1 MGGSPLMTDVS
12 TAAAMLDEIASEEH
26 QLYSIGSAF
35 RERANEPENPVA
47 RAVAWMLGY
56 RLVEASEVSARR
68 RYGVPFAPAMELQEG
83 VFPPYL
89 DDLPDSEEV
98 LAVWTELAGLV
109 RHPLVKAR
117 VSDLLWCVGSGGE
130 RHQHAR
136 NAIEAYLSAAAP
148 ADTGEADNEWLL
160 DAARGLGRALELSL
174 AINAPELA
182 GRVRDRSTHMLQ
194 QELQAE
200 DAGSRPGVWM
210 GLLCPLV
217 GLDPDERP
225 SELSELLEQ
234 GHAMMADRPNV
245 RLSLYQMEEQVA
257 RGEQDVVRRIG
268 RSTVAMLIMHARR
281 QASGLAKQHWLMEA
295 LDRARARGLGA
306 LTEHRIR
313 RALQRID
320 PDSID
325 WQEHSFA
332 IDIPREE
339 VEQWAE
345 TIVGDDG
352 IERALERFALDGGSP
367 VGDRA
372 ETERTVDELA
382 QQFVFKNLATRVV
395 TDERG
400 YQIRL
405 AASVEDK
412 RSLDILEH
420 EARSIQIDA
429 LLREFALDRI
439 GERYSADRASLHQLF
454 ETELIDEQQA
464 AAFARAL
471 EHYWADRPDEALLIC
486 LPRIE
491 AVLRRWLDAAGGV
504 VYQPP
509 RGHRP
514 GRVLGLGDVLRSLE
528 LAIDKVADWLR
539 FFRIALTEPAPGL
552 NLRNRHVHGLA
563 EQAAKQD
570 AAIVLRIAALL
581 RLVEARKR

>member
-1 MGGSPLMTDVS
+1 
-12 TAAAMLDEIASEEH
+12 MLDDIAGEEH
-26 QLYSIGSAF
+26 GLQRIDSRF
-35 RERANEPENPVA
+35 REQADEPQNPVVQ
-47 RAVAWMLGY
+47 AVIWMLGY
-56 RLVEASEVSARR
+56 RFVEASDASARS
-68 RYGVPFAPAMELQEG
+68 RYGVPFAPAMEWQER

-89 DDLPDSEEV
+89 DQLPDREGI
-98 LAVWTELAGLV
+98 LAIWAELAGLV
-109 RHPLVKAR
+109 RHPVIKAR
-117 VSDLLWCVGSGGE
+117 ASDLLWCIQSGGN

-182 GRVRDRSTHMLQ
+182 GRVRDRITHMLQ

-217 GLDPDERP
+217 DLDPDERP

-268 RSTVAMLIMHARR
+268 RSAVAMLIMHARR

-306 LTEHRIR
+306 RTEHRIR
-313 RALQRID
+313 KALPRID

-339 VEQWAE
+339 VEQRAE
-345 TIVGDDG
+345 SIVGDDG
-352 IERALERFALDGGSP
+352 IERALERFALGGGSP

-382 QQFVFKNLATRVV
+382 QQFVFKNLVTRAVA
-395 TDERG
+395 DERG

-405 AASVEDK
+405 AASAEDK

-439 GERYSADRASLHQLF
+439 GERYSTDRASLHQLF

-464 AAFARAL
+464 DAFARAL

-514 GRVLGLGDVLRSLE
+514 GRVLGLGDVLRGLEE
-528 LAIDKVADWLR
+528 LATDAMADRLR
-539 FFRIALTEPAPGL
+539 FFRIALTEQVPGL

-563 EQAAKQD
+563 EQASKRD
-570 AAIVLRIAALL
+570 AAVVLMIAALL
-581 RLVEARKR
+581 RLAPIWVRRPG